1 MNYLFHLVQNCMKNL
16 VNTLSVIMSSSHV
29 PQFSGRMP
37 KLLILFKGFY
47 QRKTFKE
54 LEQQF
59 NTVF

>member
-1 MNYLFHLVQNCMKNL
+1 MNYLFHLVQNCTKNL

-37 KLLILFKGFY
+37 KILILFKGFY

-54 LEQQF
+54 LEQ
-59 NTVF
+59 